1 MARNRPLWLKRCLNP
16 PALADRT
23 NVGYPG
29 TFSAKSF
36 HSNPSGCMG
45 LMNITAPEYGASSKS
60 VPTRNTYEYAEVR
73 EKVNGRRYGRNDIG
87 NAYRQRGDDG
97 YDSMILVLVQDT
109 RWVRMRE
116 ELGNTRVNDNTD
128 AYKVR

>member
-1 MARNRPLWLKRCLNP
+1 MVPESAWLC
-16 PALADRT
+16 T

-29 TFSAKSF
+29 TFSAKSLR
-36 HSNPSGCMG
+36 SNTMVPPSGRMG

-60 VPTRNTYEYAEVR
+60 VPTRNIYEYAEVR

-116 ELGNTRVNDNTD
+116 ELGNTRVNGNTD
-128 AYKVR
+128 ACKVR

>member
-1 MARNRPLWLKRCLNP
+1 
-16 PALADRT
+16 
-23 NVGYPG
+23 
-29 TFSAKSF
+29 
-36 HSNPSGCMG
+36 
-45 LMNITAPEYGASSKS
+45 MNITAPEYGASSKT
-60 VPTRNTYEYAEVR
+60 VPTRNIYEYAEVR

-109 RWVRMRE
+109 RCE
-116 ELGNTRVNDNTD
+116 ELGNTRVNGNTD